1 MHVTLDIMKVTL
13 VLLCTPL
20 TRVCARDSVMGYS
33 VGRDIV
39 LALQRVRV
47 LGDGGQRLRS
57 INDLKVIETRVAL
70 NLITLGTENL
80 ESAPKKF

>member
-20 TRVCARDSVMGYS
+20 TRVCARDGVMGYS
-33 VGRDIV
+33 VGGDIV

-47 LGDGGQRLRS
+47 LGDGGQCLWS
-57 INDLKVIETRVAL
+57 INDLKVVETWVGL
-70 NLITLGTENL
+70 NLIALGAKNL
-80 ESAPKKF
+80 ESARK